1 MPWIILGP
9 VRRFLIGSVRWL
21 GALALL
27 AITGWGGLAL
37 AVVGPGGDKGRIV
50 LAALYGVAG
59 LAAVVALL
67 FRRGL
72 RVALPV
78 FAVALVAIGLWWNS
92 LKPSNERDWQPEFDR
107 LAYATIDG
115 DMVTVHNI
123 RNFDY
128 RTETDF
134 APAYYDRTYDLKRL
148 DSVDLVAV
156 YWMGP
161 AIAHLLLSFGFGD
174 DHVAISIEARKEK
187 GEGYSSAK
195 GFFRQYELYYVVADE
210 RDVVRVRTNY
220 RKDPPE
226 DVYVY
231 RVVGPLENAR
241 RIFLEYM
248 RRLNDLRTHPEFY
261 NTLTTNCTT
270 AILTNTRVNP
280 ESIPFN
286 WKVLLSGYTPEY
298 AYEKG
303 RLDRSLPFE
312 ELKRRSLVNAAG
324 QAADQAPDFSRRIR
338 AELPGTA
345 GR

>member
-1 MPWIILGP
+1 M
-9 VRRFLIGSVRWL
+9 RRFLTRSVRWL
-21 GALALL
+21 GALVVLAL
-27 AITGWGGLAL
+27 TGWGTLAL
-37 AVVGPGGDKGRIV
+37 AIVGPGGDKGRLV
-50 LAALYGVAG
+50 LAAIYGAAG
-59 LAAVVALL
+59 LAAVLALL
-67 FRRGL
+67 LGRWMRS
-72 RVALPV
+72 ALPV
-78 FAVALVAIGLWWNS
+78 FAVALVAIGVWWS
-92 LKPSNERDWQPEFDR
+92 GIKPSNERDWQPEVAK
-107 LAYATIDG
+107 LAYATING

-134 APAYYDRTYDLKRL
+134 TPAYYDRTYDLNKL
-148 DSVDLVAV
+148 DSADLVAV

-174 DHVAISIEARKEK
+174 DHLAISIEARKEK

-210 RDVVRVRTNY
+210 RDVLRVRTNY

-231 RVVGPLENAR
+231 PLRGPRENIRRV
-241 RIFLEYM
+241 FLEYVRQM
-248 RRLNDLRTHPEFY
+248 NALREHPEFY

-270 AILTNTRVNP
+270 AILMNTRVNP
-280 ESIPFN
+280 GSLPFS
-286 WKVLLSGYTPEY
+286 WKVLLSGYTP
-298 AYEKG
+298 AYVYESG
-303 RLDRSLPFE
+303 RMDQSLPFE
-312 ELKRRSLVNAAG
+312 ELKRRSLVNAAA

-338 AELPGTA
+338 AGLPRPA

>member
-1 MPWIILGP
+1 
-9 VRRFLIGSVRWL
+9 VRPFLIGTARWL
-21 GALALL
+21 GALVVLGIA
-27 AITGWGGLAL
+27 GWGVLAL
-37 AVVGPGGDKGRIV
+37 AVVGPGGDTGRLV
-50 LAALYGVAG
+50 LAAVYGLAG
-59 LAAVVALL
+59 LAAIVALL
-67 FRRGL
+67 FRRGM
-72 RVALPV
+72 RVALPL
-78 FAVALVAIGLWWNS
+78 FAVALVAIGLWWS
-92 LKPSNERDWQPEFDR
+92 SIKPSNERDWQPEVAK
-107 LAYATIDG
+107 LAHATING
-115 DMVTVHNI
+115 DLVTVHNI

-134 APAYYDRTYDLKRL
+134 TPAYYDKTFDLKKL
-148 DSVDLVAV
+148 DSVDIVAV

-161 AIAHLLLSFGFGD
+161 AIAHLFLSFGFGD
-174 DHVAISIEARKEK
+174 DHLAISIEARKEK

-231 RVVGPLENAR
+231 PVRVPRENMR

-248 RRLNDLRTHPEFY
+248 RRLNDLREHPEFY

-270 AILTNTRVNP
+270 AILMNTRVNP
-280 ESIPFN
+280 DSVPFS
-286 WKVLLSGYTPEY
+286 WKVLLSGYAPEY
-298 AYEKG
+298 AYESG
-303 RLDRSLPFE
+303 RIDRSLPFE
-312 ELKRRSLVNAAG
+312 ELQRRSLVNAAG

-338 AELPGTA
+338 SGLPAAA